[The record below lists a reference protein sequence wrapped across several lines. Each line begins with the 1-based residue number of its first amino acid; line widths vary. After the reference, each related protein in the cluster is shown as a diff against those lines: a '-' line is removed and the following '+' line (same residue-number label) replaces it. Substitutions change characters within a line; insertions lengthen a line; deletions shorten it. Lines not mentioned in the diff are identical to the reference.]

1 MKIRTIPRALLHF
14 LLPGSLI
21 LSGCIPAAQT
31 VIRQTVRE
39 TVVVTQVQ
47 TVVKQV
53 VVTATPTPNPEAV
66 IPDVEPDAQIT
77 LWTYW
82 LSDFKDYIQSTIA
95 RFEQTYPGVTV
106 HWEDHASSFLQDYRA
121 AMAAGTAPDVAN
133 LSDTEGWVRE
143 FASRGQLLSMTDNLP
158 KSVIDSYYPGLF
170 NLQLVDGKSYQV
182 PWYQAVPVM
191 LVNRQIY
198 DKTGLDVRDFPQK
211 LEDLGP
217 LCLTVKLNTST
228 RCNIGLDMNDL
239 LRDMA
244 YQGGVKVYDE
254 QTKKFTFDSAEGVA
268 WLQMYVDWLKVGII
282 DPTALTAT
290 DYHVGLDQFDTGNV
304 AFYQY
309 QTGPQLVRSI
319 RDKNPG
325 MYGYLEVAPVP
336 EGKSGAIPPT
346 SMALSVRKD
355 TKYPRAALAL
365 AAFFTDARSQLEFSK
380 IVAVYPSTPASY
392 EDPFFLQ
399 TPIAV
404 EEGARPMARLIIPK
418 MADIVPQYPNPSQ
431 VNDLVSQAVQQAL
444 FGSVASQRALTDAAV
459 KANALIH

>member
-1 MKIRTIPRALLHF
+1 
-14 LLPGSLI
+14 
-21 LSGCIPAAQT
+21 
-31 VIRQTVRE
+31 
-39 TVVVTQVQ
+39 VVVNQVQ
-47 TVVKQV
+47 TVVQQV
-53 VVTATPTPNPEAV
+53 VVTATPPPNPEAV
-66 IPDVEPDAQIT
+66 ITDVEPGAQIT

-82 LSDFKDYIQSTIA
+82 LSDFRPYIQNTIA

-143 FASRGQLLSMTDNLP
+143 FATKGQLLNMSDALP
-158 KSVIDSYYPGLF
+158 KNVIDTYYPGLF
-170 NLQLVDGKSYQV
+170 NLQLVDGKSYQA
-182 PWYQAVPVM
+182 PWYQAVPVE
-191 LVNRQIY
+191 LVNRQVY
-198 DKTGLDVRDFPQK
+198 DKTGLDVRDFPRK

-217 LCLTVKLNTST
+217 LCLTIKLNTST
-228 RCNIGLDMNDL
+228 RCNIGLDMSDL

-254 QTKKFTFDSAEGVA
+254 QAKKFTFDSAEGVA
-268 WLQMYVDWLKVGII
+268 WLQMYVDWLRIGII
-282 DPTALTAT
+282 DPSALIAT
-290 DYHVGLDQFDTGNV
+290 DYHVGLDQFDTGKV

-309 QTGPQLVRSI
+309 QTGPQLIRSI

-336 EGKSGAIPPT
+336 VGKSGVIPPT
-346 SMALSVRKD
+346 SMGLSVKKD

-365 AAFFTDARSQLEFSK
+365 TAFFTDARSQLEFSK
-380 IVAVYPSTPASY
+380 IVAVYPSTPAAY

-399 TPIAV
+399 NPIAV
-404 EEGARPMARLIIPK
+404 EEGARPMARLIVPK
-418 MADIVPQYPNPSQ
+418 MADIVPQYPKPAE

-444 FGSVASQRALTDAAV
+444 FASVAPQRALSEAAT
-459 KANALIH
+459 KANVLIH